1 MADLP
6 KKPKRRAASASR
18 RKPLSSSSSGCTPS
32 LGGGLPAARAAVTR
46 YERAKRVSWSPVEIP
61 RSAARSRPPYDSRA
75 QAGPEA
81 RSKAAITPRADSIG
95 QSGGTPG
102 ARSATQPTSA
112 PDSTFGMRSPS
123 TDPAIASRSRAH
135 VSLRALLTRTQ
146 HGREAAASATI
157 ARARSFMSG
166 GTASSR
172 SSSTTSAPASNTRRK
187 SFSLCPGAK
196 SQLRGERV
204 TPPPARLGNVF
215 TDELARNHRPKDVVG
230 AFADRHQRRI
240 PIEALDLI
248 FGRIAVAAVDAHRLQ
263 RCFDADLRGVQ
274 LRHPG
279 FEVGP
284 PPRVERRCRP
294 PGQQARRLHLGRHVR
309 ELQLDRLELGN
320 RPAERVALARVS
332 QGPVQARL
340 SDAHRT
346 PRDVDASKLERRQ
359 RLLQP
364 VALLPTQQVL
374 HRDVTVAEEDL

>member
-32 LGGGLPAARAAVTR
+32 LGGGLPAARAAVTK

-61 RSAARSRPPYDSRA
+61 RPAARSRPPYDSRA
-75 QAGPEA
+75 QAGAEA
-81 RSKAAITPRADSIG
+81 MSKAAITPRPHPIG
-95 QSGGTPG
+95 QSRGMSG

-112 PDSTFGMRSPS
+112 ADSTFGMRSPS
-123 TDPAIASRSRAH
+123 TDPASASRSRAH
-135 VSLRALLTRTQ
+135 ASLWALLTRTQ
-146 HGREAAASATI
+146 HGREVAASATI

-215 TDELARNHRPKDVVG
+215 TDELARDHCPENVVG
-230 AFADRHQRRI
+230 TLADRHQRRI
-240 PIEALDLI
+240 AIEALDLI

-263 RCFDADLRGVQ
+263 RCLDADLRGVK
-274 LRHPG
+274 LRHTG

-294 PGQQARRLHLGRHVR
+294 PGQQARSLHLGRHVR
-309 ELQLDRLELGN
+309 ELQLDGLELGN
-320 RPAERVALARVS
+320 RPAEGVALTRIG
-332 QGPVQARL
+332 QGPVEARPC
-340 SDAHRT
+340 DAHST
-346 PRDVDASKLERRQ
+346 PGDVDASEFEGRQ

-364 VALLPTQQVL
+364 VALLPAQQVL